1 MGGGFPVSDGARDN
15 NHGREITMLIF
26 VAPQGVVWLGY
37 PSSEGPHITKRPMPP
52 DGHQRSRERPLVH
65 IEALSS
71 SKSSKP
77 VFITVYTI
85 SNNKIYIMWILYK
98 YAAVVGG
105 STA

>member
-52 DGHQRSRERPLVH
+52 DGHQ
-65 IEALSS
+65 
-71 SKSSKP
+71 
-77 VFITVYTI
+77 
-85 SNNKIYIMWILYK
+85 
-98 YAAVVGG
+98 
-105 STA
+105 